1 MSLFRSEPVLRCQ
14 LILQSE
20 AAYQCVAELGI
31 QNYFFIVFNGVQ
43 LVLCSKAANL

>member
-31 QNYFFIVFNGVQ
+31 QNYFLLYLMANN
-43 LVLCSKAANL
+43 SEAANL